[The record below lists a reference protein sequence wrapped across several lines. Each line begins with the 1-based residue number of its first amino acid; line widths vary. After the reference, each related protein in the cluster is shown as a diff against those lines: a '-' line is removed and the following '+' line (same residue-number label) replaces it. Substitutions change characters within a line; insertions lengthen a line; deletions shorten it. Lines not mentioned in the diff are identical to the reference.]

1 MRVPSSTISDTVA
14 MQLQKLFA
22 RQTQLQTEIA
32 TGQRLTDPSDD
43 PAAISRLLKLGAQ
56 KQDLQQFM
64 RNEGRAMQISQSVFG
79 GLSGLKT
86 ISDRAG
92 ELGVLGGGAIGS
104 DSYKAYAAELNLLI
118 EEAVQGG
125 NTRLGTEYLFGGT
138 KTDAPPFEA
147 TRDASGNVT
156 SVNYVGAANGA
167 AMQTSE
173 GTVISPF
180 TNGTVNSQLGDFINH
195 LVALRDALT
204 NEDPAAVQA
213 ASGTLHGSEDD
224 LLVAISGVGAVQTR
238 LEADS
243 AQNSARFTGLEKLIS
258 QDADADLAQTVVK
271 FQQAQNAYQAALQ
284 SGAQVVHLSL
294 LDYLQF

>member
-22 RQTQLQTEIA
+22 RQTELQTEIA
-32 TGQRLTDPSDD
+32 SGQRITDPSDD
-43 PAAISRLLKLGAQ
+43 PAAISRLLSLGAQ
-56 KQDLQQFM
+56 KQGLQQFM
-64 RNEGRAMQISQSVFG
+64 RNEGRATQISQSVFG
-79 GLSGLKT
+79 GLSTLKT

-104 DSYKAYAAELNLLI
+104 DSYQAYAAEVNQLI
-118 EEAVQGG
+118 EQAVQGG
-125 NTRLGTEYLFGGT
+125 NTRLGSEYLFGGT

-156 SVNYVGAANGA
+156 SVSYVGAANGA

-180 TNGTVNSQLGDFINH
+180 TDGTVNGQLGDFVNR

-204 NEDPAAVQA
+204 NEDPTAVQA
-213 ASGTLHGSEDD
+213 AAGALHGSEDD

-243 AQNSARFTGLEKLIS
+243 AQNSARFTNLEKLIS

>member
-1 MRVPSSTISDTVA
+1 

-22 RQTQLQTEIA
+22 RQTQLQAQIA
-32 TGQRLTDPSDD
+32 TGQRITDPSDD
-43 PAAISRLLKLGAQ
+43 PAAVSRLLSLGAQ
-56 KQDLQQFM
+56 KQDLQQFT
-64 RNEGRAMQISQSVFG
+64 RNQGRATQISQSVFSS
-79 GLSGLKT
+79 LSSLKT

-92 ELGVLGGGAIGS
+92 EIGVLGSGTIGS
-104 DSYKAYAAELNLLI
+104 DSYKAYAAELNQMI
-118 EEAVQGG
+118 EQAVQGG
-125 NTRLGTEYLFGGT
+125 NTKLGSEYLFGGT

-147 TRDASGNVT
+147 TRDVDGNIT
-156 SVNYVGAANGA
+156 SVAYNGA
-167 AMQTSE
+167 ASGAQMQTSE
-173 GTVISPF
+173 GSLISPF
-180 TNGTVNSQLGDFINH
+180 TDGATNQQLGDFVNN

-213 ASGTLHGSEDD
+213 AATTLHGSEDD
-224 LLVAISGVGAVQTR
+224 LLVAISGVGAIQTR
-238 LEADS
+238 LEADG
-243 AQNSARFTGLEKLIS
+243 AQNASRFSDLEKLIS